1 MKSDAHLRPKLKL
14 VSVPASL
21 LTHLLCACEK
31 KLCFRMTRFT
41 PLLVKFNSTKV
52 SHPSSHYICVKLD
65 YHWCGHDYKL
75 TLFTN
80 YHKLIILKH
89 CTPEFY
95 PSDRYFGKTFLNL
108 SPQRI
113 PTSYFIF
120 GRLDC
125 FASGVQKLKPAMYD
139 DFFFVSCIQWKSS
152 RRIKIWFWLDSCTLK
167 KLKKNNNIWIC
178 MLYHFLLA
186 ININICYC
194 I

>member
-1 MKSDAHLRPKLKL
+1 MKSDAHLRLKLKL

-65 YHWCGHDYKL
+65 YRWCGHDYKL

-139 DFFFVSCIQWKSS
+139 DFFC
-152 RRIKIWFWLDSCTLK
+152 
-167 KLKKNNNIWIC
+167 
-178 MLYHFLLA
+178 
-186 ININICYC
+186 
-194 I
+194 